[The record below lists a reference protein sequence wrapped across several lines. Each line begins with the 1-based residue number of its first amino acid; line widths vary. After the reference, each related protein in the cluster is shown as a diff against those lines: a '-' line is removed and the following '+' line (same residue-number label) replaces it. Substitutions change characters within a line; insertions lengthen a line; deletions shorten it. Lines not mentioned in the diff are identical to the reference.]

1 MQRRFVFVSILSLV
15 GILLLGHMQKADAQL
30 RARRAARGY
39 YNSAPYNYGNW
50 GNNGYWG
57 NDGYWYSGSGP
68 RTSGYWGDDGYW
80 YEGPRSRQAFYPQD
94 DSKAIKGNR
103 ARIIVRLP
111 AANAQVWID
120 GQQTQQQG
128 MSRLFDTPSLEPG
141 TYSYKIRAK
150 WRQNGRD
157 MDQTRTI
164 SFQPGRTVTVDFNQ
178 SQDEDTGQ
186 QETEESRKQPNRRP
200 D

>member
-1 MQRRFVFVSILSLV
+1 MQRRFVLVSILSLV
-15 GILLLGHMQKADAQL
+15 GILLLGDMQKADAQR

-39 YNSAPYNYGNW
+39 NNTAPYNY
-50 GNNGYWG
+50 NNGYWG
-57 NDGYWYSGSGP
+57 DDGYWYSGSPGG
-68 RTSGYWGDDGYW
+68 TAGYWGDDGYW
-80 YEGPRSRQAFYPQD
+80 YEGSGPRSGGYRAFYPPD
-94 DSKAIKGNR
+94 NSKAIQGNS
-103 ARIIVRLP
+103 ARIIIRLP

-120 GQQTQQQG
+120 GQLTQQQG
-128 MSRLFDTPSLEPG
+128 MSRRFDTPSLEPG

-186 QETEESRKQPNRRP
+186 QQTEESRKQPNRRP